1 MTTTS
6 MRDKTCVI
14 TGANSGIGLETARGL
29 ARLGARVIMV
39 CRDRGKGEAARRELI
54 QSTGNGQIQLLIAD
68 LASLDAIRRLAAE
81 IQASCPRLDVLIHN
95 AGLMCKTRRVSADGH
110 EMQLAVHFLAP
121 FLLTDLLLDLL
132 RRSAPARV
140 IVVSSRLH
148 QLARIHF
155 DDLQCR
161 KKYSLT
167 RAYGQSKLA
176 ALLYTYEL
184 AARLRGTGVTV
195 NALHPGVVATNI
207 GMPEWLAPFIATPE
221 KGARTSIHLAT
232 APELERTTGK
242 YFVGG
247 KEAKSS
253 KASRDRA
260 AGRRLWAVAE
270 NLCGEVANQS
280 IA

>member
-1 MTTTS
+1 

-29 ARLGARVIMV
+29 ARLGARVILV

-54 QSTGNGQIQLLIAD
+54 QSTGNGQIHLLIAD
-68 LASLDAIRRLAAE
+68 LASLDAVRRLAGE

-95 AGLMCKTRRVSADGH
+95 AGLMCKTRQVSADGH

-132 RRSAPARV
+132 KHSAPARV
-140 IVVSSRLH
+140 ILVSSRLH
-148 QLARIHF
+148 QFARIHF

-161 KKYSLT
+161 KKYRLM

-184 AARLRGTGVTV
+184 AARLRGTGVTA

-221 KGARTSIHLAT
+221 KGARTSIHLAS
-232 APELERTTGK
+232 APELEKVTGK
-242 YFVGG
+242 YFVGCR
-247 KEAKSS
+247 EAKSS
-253 KASRDRA
+253 RRSHDRT

-270 NLCGEVANQS
+270 KLCGKTTDGSGE
-280 IA
+280 